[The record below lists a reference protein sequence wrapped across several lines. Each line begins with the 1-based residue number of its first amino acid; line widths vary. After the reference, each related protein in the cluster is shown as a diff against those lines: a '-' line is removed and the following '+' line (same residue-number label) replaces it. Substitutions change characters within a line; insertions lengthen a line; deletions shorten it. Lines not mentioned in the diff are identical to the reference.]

1 LSGPPTGSKAALG
14 TAVLAIFVGIAA
26 MAVSPV
32 FGSAVSPVLWLVEP
46 LAVVGAG
53 VILAGLVAI
62 AVTLL
67 LARRSSSSGED
78 ATTRQLWSQLTQ
90 HYFDV
95 FGHDMGRPIRR
106 ILGKEREVR
115 ARLTEGQKLVDPAV
129 KELLDEIEQQAPSFR
144 LMVSNIQVLVQLEDE
159 AAHPQTDPVAPAQV
173 VRNVVDRYVG
183 IGRDRGVN
191 LSWWSE
197 PAEFGLEYCDAA
209 AVDHIVTNLVDN
221 AVRYATGQV
230 EVRLT
235 RNPTH
240 FFIRVWDDGPGIPEH
255 FVPHIFDRGWTPEV
269 ASRQERTTSGL
280 GLYIAR
286 TLTRRSGGELTVDS
300 VASNNPG
307 HHTAF
312 TLALPRVNPNHAS
325 GNR

>member
-1 LSGPPTGSKAALG
+1 LLGAVAVAASPLLG
-14 TAVLAIFVGIAA
+14 G
-26 MAVSPV
+26 AVSE
-32 FGSAVSPVLWLVEP
+32 SLWIIEP
-46 LAVVGAG
+46 LAVAGAG
-53 VILAGLVAI
+53 LLVTGLVVGFAAL
-62 AVTLL
+62 AVTIRVGKP
-67 LARRSSSSGED
+67 ADDTGTRR
-78 ATTRQLWSQLTQ
+78 RWSQMTQ

-106 ILGKEREVR
+106 ILGKERDVR
-115 ARLTEGQKLVDPAV
+115 ARLAESKKSVDPAV
-129 KELLDEIEQQAPSFR
+129 QELLDEIEQQAPTFR

-159 AAHPQTDPVAPAQV
+159 GTRPQTDPVAPAQV

-183 IGRDRGVN
+183 IGRERGIN

-209 AVDHIVTNLVDN
+209 ALDHIVTNLIDN
-221 AVRYATGQV
+221 AVRYAGSQV

-240 FFIRVWDDGPGIPEH
+240 FFVRVWDDGPGIPEH
-255 FVPHIFDRGWTPEV
+255 FLPHIFDRGWTPEV

-280 GLYIAR
+280 GLHIAR
-286 TLTRRSGGELTVDS
+286 TLARRAGGDLTVDTV
-300 VASNNPG
+300 VAGNPA

-312 TLALPRVNPNHAS
+312 TLALPRVNPDHAS

>member
-1 LSGPPTGSKAALG
+1 MSGLPPGSKVALG
-14 TAVLAIFVGIAA
+14 AGVAGVVGGAVAT
-26 MAVSPV
+26 AVSPV
-32 FGSAVSPVLWLVEP
+32 VGDAISSTLWLVEP
-46 LAVVGAG
+46 LAILG
-53 VILAGLVAI
+53 VALIVAGLITILFALVA
-62 AVTLL
+62 
-67 LARRSSSSGED
+67 ARGRAGAAQD
-78 ATTRQLWSQLTQ
+78 ARTRQLWSQVTR

-115 ARLTEGQKLVDPAV
+115 ARLAEARNPVDPAV
-129 KELLDEIEQQAPSFR
+129 RELLDEIEQQAPSFR
-144 LMVSNIQVLVQLEDE
+144 LMVANIQVLVQLEDE
-159 AAHPQTDPVAPAQV
+159 GANPQVDPVAPAQV

-183 IGRDRGVN
+183 IGKDRGVN

-209 AVDHIVTNLVDN
+209 ALDHIVTNLVDN
-221 AVRYATGQV
+221 AVRYSNGQV

-240 FFIRVWDDGPGIPEH
+240 FFVRVWDDGSGIPEH

-286 TLTRRSGGELTVDS
+286 TLARRSGGELS
-300 VASNNPG
+300 VESEATSNPG

-312 TLALPRVNPNHAS
+312 TLALPRVNPDHAS

>member
-1 LSGPPTGSKAALG
+1 MAGLPTGSKVALG
-14 TAVLAIFVGIAA
+14 AGVVAVVAGVAA
-26 MAVSPV
+26 VAVSPV
-32 FGSAVSPVLWLVEP
+32 FGSALFPLLWTFEP
-46 LAVVGAG
+46 LAVIGAG
-53 VILAGLVAI
+53 VVAAGLAAVSVA
-62 AVTLL
+62 LL
-67 LARRSSSSGED
+67 LAGRHGAAASG
-78 ATTRQLWSQLTQ
+78 TSTRQLWSQLTQ

-115 ARLTEGQKLVDPAV
+115 TRLAEAQKPMDPGV
-129 KELLDEIEQQAPSFR
+129 QELLDEIEQQAPSFR

-159 AAHPQTDPVAPAQV
+159 GAQPQVDPVAPAQV

-197 PAEFGLEYCDAA
+197 PAEFGVEYCDAA
-209 AVDHIVTNLVDN
+209 ALDHVVTNLIDN
-221 AVRYATGQV
+221 AVRYATGHV

-280 GLYIAR
+280 GLHIAR
-286 TLTRRSGGELTVDS
+286 TLARRSGGELTVDT
-300 VASNNPG
+300 VASSTPG
-307 HHTAF
+307 HHTAV
-312 TLALPRVNPNHAS
+312 TLALPRVNPNSAS